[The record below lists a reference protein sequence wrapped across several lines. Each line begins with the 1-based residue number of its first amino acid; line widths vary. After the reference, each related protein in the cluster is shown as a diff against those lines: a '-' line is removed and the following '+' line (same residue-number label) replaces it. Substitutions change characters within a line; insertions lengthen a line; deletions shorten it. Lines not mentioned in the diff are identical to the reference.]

1 MEKKKVKNKFD
12 LHSEDERINSL
23 LLNLKSKPKIY
34 SRIIT
39 SLSLLGKF
47 SKRTDVELFDII
59 SDDENEK
66 ILLCC
71 TDEEN
76 NMVLFYADST
86 DRKDW
91 LKITKISNTDEKTY
105 DISLAKKFLLT
116 SENIGYTRTSQEYG
130 FKFGRLITDDYS
142 FYSLFL
148 RDDIGY
154 QIEGNF
160 NENLSE
166 DLLTVLNKFEKIPS
180 LMEYTTI
187 FEQLLAEKNCKFS
200 QLQISAYK
208 DFARVGLINLRDDDN
223 LSNDKKTVLHR
234 TKKQ

>member
-1 MEKKKVKNKFD
+1 M
-12 LHSEDERINSL
+12 
-23 LLNLKSKPKIY
+23 
-34 SRIIT
+34 
-39 SLSLLGKF
+39 
-47 SKRTDVELFDII
+47 
-59 SDDENEK
+59 
-66 ILLCC
+66 
-71 TDEEN
+71 
-76 NMVLFYADST
+76 
-86 DRKDW
+86 
-91 LKITKISNTDEKTY
+91 
-105 DISLAKKFLLT
+105 
-116 SENIGYTRTSQEYG
+116 
-130 FKFGRLITDDYS
+130 
-142 FYSLFL
+142 FL